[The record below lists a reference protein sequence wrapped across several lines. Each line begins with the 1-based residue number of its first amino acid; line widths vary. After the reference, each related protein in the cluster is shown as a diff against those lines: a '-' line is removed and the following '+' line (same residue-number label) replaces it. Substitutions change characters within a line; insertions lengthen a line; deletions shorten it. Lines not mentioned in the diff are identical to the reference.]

1 MSSELLLGEVHADG
15 GITGG
20 TDTPTCNVVVGLCT
34 VDLTHLCF
42 GFRYVGAQG
51 LVAILSEIILIIYL
65 IVLTVLAIRSMIKTR
80 GKYVLRV

>member
-1 MSSELLLGEVHADG
+1 MYV
-15 GITGG
+15 
-20 TDTPTCNVVVGLCT
+20 
-34 VDLTHLCF
+34 

-80 GKYVLRV
+80 GKYVLHVHV